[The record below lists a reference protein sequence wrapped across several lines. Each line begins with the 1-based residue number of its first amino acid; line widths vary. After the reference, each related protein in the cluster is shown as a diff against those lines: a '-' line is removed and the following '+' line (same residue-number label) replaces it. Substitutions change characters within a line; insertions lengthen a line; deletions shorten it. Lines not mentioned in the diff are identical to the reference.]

1 MGLAVYHTEKGT
13 ISSGGIG
20 NHIDRVVGEEHTY
33 QHADPERKHLN
44 ESYNITPHCSK
55 PLHEAIKERIEEGYK
70 GKNAIRKD
78 AVKYQ
83 THVLTGS
90 HEEMIKIFS
99 NSEIAK
105 AWLRANLNF
114 IEKEYGRENIV
125 RFVLHRDEKTP
136 HLHVVTTPITKDGR
150 LSAKEVMGNPL
161 AFKKRQDRYAEAMKS
176 FSLNRGIENSGI
188 KHESAKEYYSRM
200 KESLEYANKDEIKAS
215 KTILGNYSKESVLEL
230 ENVVKSLKT
239 SLKSKT
245 LELNKKIEELK
256 SFENRELTSLSNY
269 KRKYNNLLQEKE
281 NTLDKMEKIL
291 IDPNYR
297 EQVFTQRFEKAL
309 NNIFDDVQRN
319 ARKSELNKV
328 EKMSFID
335 DSIRKHIK
343 EVNPKMNVW
352 EIMDKYSGGKRTE
365 IENSLSDKYDESLK
379 LGQKQSYN
387 RGFH

>member
-13 ISSGGIG
+13 VSSGGIG

-44 ESYNITPHCSK
+44 ENYNITPHCAK

-70 GKNAIRKD
+70 GKTAIRKD

-99 NSEIAK
+99 NSETAK

-136 HLHVVTTPITKDGR
+136 HLHVVTTPITQDGR

-176 FSLNRGIENSGI
+176 FSLNRGVENSGI
-188 KHESAKEYYSRM
+188 QHESAKEYYSRM

-239 SLKSKT
+239 DLKSKT
-245 LELNKKIEELK
+245 LELNKKIKELK
-256 SFENRELTSLSNY
+256 SFESRELTSLNNY
-269 KRKYNNLLQEKE
+269 KQKYNDLIEERKRTFE
-281 NTLDKMEKIL
+281 KMEKIL
-291 IDPNYR
+291 IEPKFR
-297 EQVFTQRFEKAL
+297 EEVFAQRFEKAL
-309 NNIFDDVQRN
+309 SNIFDDVQRN
-319 ARKSELNKV
+319 ARKS
-328 EKMSFID
+328 KMSKVDKTNFID
-335 DSIRKHIK
+335 ESIRKHMK
-343 EVNPKMNVW
+343 EVNPKINVW
-352 EIMDKYSGGKRTE
+352 EIIDKYSGGKRNE
-365 IENSLSDKYDESLK
+365 IEKALSDKYDESLK
-379 LGQKQSYN
+379 LGQKQGLN
-387 RGFH
+387 HGR